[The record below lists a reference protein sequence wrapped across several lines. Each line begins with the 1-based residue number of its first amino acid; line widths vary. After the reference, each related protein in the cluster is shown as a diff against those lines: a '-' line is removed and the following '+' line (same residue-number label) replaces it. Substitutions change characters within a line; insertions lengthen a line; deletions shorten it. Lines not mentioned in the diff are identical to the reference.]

1 MTKFSNWA
9 LNRLATT
16 TRDLVR
22 LRTDTGGNV
31 AIMMGLLMVPMVG
44 AMGLGFEVS
53 HWYMSK
59 RAMQNAADA
68 AAIAAASNAGSNY
81 DVEGKAVA
89 ALYGFVDGQNNTT
102 VTASD
107 AAPCPAGGNTCYSVT
122 ITGIDPLYLSQVVGY
137 NGDTTVN
144 GAKQKTLSST
154 AVALKATVQW
164 PLCLLALNTT
174 GTALRTNGAPKT
186 NFAGCSVMSDSD
198 ATCNGSNLN
207 ADAGMAA

>member
-1 MTKFSNWA
+1 MTKISNWA

-68 AAIAAASNAGSNY
+68 AAIAAASNASSNY

-89 ALYGFVDGQNNTT
+89 ALYGFVDGQQQHYGDGIKHGDVPSRWQYMLQRDDHWYRPALF
-102 VTASD
+102 VTSR
-107 AAPCPAGGNTCYSVT
+107 G
-122 ITGIDPLYLSQVVGY
+122 LQ
-137 NGDTTVN
+137 
-144 GAKQKTLSST
+144 
-154 AVALKATVQW
+154 
-164 PLCLLALNTT
+164 
-174 GTALRTNGAPKT
+174 R
-186 NFAGCSVMSDSD
+186 
-198 ATCNGSNLN
+198 
-207 ADAGMAA
+207 

>member
-68 AAIAAASNAGSNY
+68 AAIAAASNASSNY

-122 ITGIDPLYLSQVVGY
+122 ITGLDPLSLSQVVGY

-144 GAKQKTLSST
+144 GANQKILSST
-154 AVALKATVQW
+154 AIALRAKVKQ
-164 PLCLLALNTT
+164 PICLLALSTT
-174 GTALRTNGAPKT
+174 GTALRTNGAPNS
-186 NFAGCSVMSDSD
+186 NFTGCTVMSNSD
-198 ATCNGSNLN
+198 ARL
-207 ADAGMAA
+207 

>member
-68 AAIAAASNAGSNY
+68 AAIAAASNASSNY

-107 AAPCPAGGNTCYSVT
+107 AAPCPAGG
-122 ITGIDPLYLSQVVGY
+122 
-137 NGDTTVN
+137 
-144 GAKQKTLSST
+144 AAMLSSSRGS
-154 AVALKATVQW
+154 LPSPYRG
-164 PLCLLALNTT
+164 PLVSC
-174 GTALRTNGAPKT
+174 GDDG
-186 NFAGCSVMSDSD
+186 
-198 ATCNGSNLN
+198 
-207 ADAGMAA
+207 